1 MLVWPVRIT
10 MLDGMPSVG
19 MDTEGAARA
28 AIHSRASGT
37 ALGAAAA
44 RCCIMP
50 TCRAGRESVATRSTR
65 SGDSVQAAVAASTAT
80 TRGTRMERSKGGG
93 PGETRGKPG
102 LAQGRNPRLKA
113 SVRSRVTAPRLQSSA
128 LREWDRLVGALET
141 ARRDPRRLGPWAVQV
156 VRFAAKVVFVAVL
169 PFLVAYSIYALV
181 YLSSA
186 NAKSDRVRAYY
197 ASLHP
202 LLRVG
207 LSTLIVF
214 DGDAVITDLAR
225 RPEDYK
231 TMGLPPNDGSLHL
244 VQRDGYAHAADLR
257 TGGRGFLRNR
267 LVQLYLWGLGFST
280 LRHTGTSD
288 HLHVELPVQMI
299 R

>member
-1 MLVWPVRIT
+1 MGKSQP
-10 MLDGMPSVG
+10 
-19 MDTEGAARA
+19 RA
-28 AIHSRASGT
+28 AAPRT
-37 ALGAAAA
+37 
-44 RCCIMP
+44 
-50 TCRAGRESVATRSTR
+50 
-65 SGDSVQAAVAASTAT
+65 
-80 TRGTRMERSKGGG
+80 G
-93 PGETRGKPG
+93 PVT
-102 LAQGRNPRLKA
+102 LA
-113 SVRSRVTAPRLQSSA
+113 RLQSSA

-169 PFLVAYSIYALV
+169 PFLALV
-181 YLSSA
+181 
-186 NAKSDRVRAYY
+186 RVAVFLYEYEGWPTAFALTGGIACTAAVVTAYGAWVWHRLTGQVRLALVGAYY

-214 DGDAVITDLAR
+214 DRDAVITDLAR

-288 HLHVELPVQMI
+288 HLHVELPV

>member
-1 MLVWPVRIT
+1 MGKSQP
-10 MLDGMPSVG
+10 
-19 MDTEGAARA
+19 
-28 AIHSRASGT
+28 
-37 ALGAAAA
+37 
-44 RCCIMP
+44 
-50 TCRAGRESVATRSTR
+50 RAG
-65 SGDSVQAAVAASTAT
+65 ASRT
-80 TRGTRMERSKGGG
+80 
-93 PGETRGKPG
+93 G
-102 LAQGRNPRLKA
+102 L
-113 SVRSRVTAPRLQSSA
+113 VTLARLQSSA
-128 LREWDRLVGALET
+128 LREWDRLFGALAT
-141 ARRDPRRLGPWAVQV
+141 ARRDPRRLGPWTVQV
-156 VRFAAKVVFVAVL
+156 VRLAAKIVVVALL
-169 PFLVAYSIYALV
+169 PFLALVRIALFLYEHEGWPTVLALAGGTACTAAVVTAYGAWVWHRLTGRVRLALVARRFALPLVLAYSAYALV

-214 DGDAVITDLAR
+214 DRDAVITDLAR

-288 HLHVELPVQMI
+288 HLHVELPV

>member
-1 MLVWPVRIT
+1 MRIRLQVA
-10 MLDGMPSVG
+10 MGKSQPEAGS
-19 MDTEGAARA
+19 AR
-28 AIHSRASGT
+28 
-37 ALGAAAA
+37 
-44 RCCIMP
+44 
-50 TCRAGRESVATRSTR
+50 
-65 SGDSVQAAVAASTAT
+65 
-80 TRGTRMERSKGGG
+80 
-93 PGETRGKPG
+93 
-102 LAQGRNPRLKA
+102 
-113 SVRSRVTAPRLQSSA
+113 RSRVTAPRLVSTA
-128 LREWDRLVGALET
+128 LREWDRLVGVLET

-169 PFLVAYSIYALV
+169 PFLALVRVAVFLYEYEGWPAAFALTGGIACTAAVVTAYGAWVWHRLTGHVRLALVGRRIALPFVVAYSIYALV

-186 NAKSDRVRAYY
+186 NAKSERVRAYY

-214 DGDAVITDLAR
+214 DRDAVITDLAR

-244 VQRDGYAHAADLR
+244 VQRDGYAHAADVR

-267 LVQLYLWGLGFST
+267 LVLV
-280 LRHTGTSD
+280 GTR
-288 HLHVELPVQMI
+288 VQHATPCGN
-299 R
+299 RRPS

>member
-1 MLVWPVRIT
+1 MRIRLQVA
-10 MLDGMPSVG
+10 MGKSQP
-19 MDTEGAARA
+19 
-28 AIHSRASGT
+28 
-37 ALGAAAA
+37 
-44 RCCIMP
+44 
-50 TCRAGRESVATRSTR
+50 RAG
-65 SGDSVQAAVAASTAT
+65 ASRT
-80 TRGTRMERSKGGG
+80 
-93 PGETRGKPG
+93 G
-102 LAQGRNPRLKA
+102 L
-113 SVRSRVTAPRLQSSA
+113 VTLARLQSSA

-156 VRFAAKVVFVAVL
+156 VRFAAKVVFVAAL
-169 PFLVAYSIYALV
+169 PFVVAYSIYALV
-181 YLSSA
+181 YLSRA

-280 LRHTGTSD
+280 LRHTGPSD
-288 HLHVELPVQMI
+288 HLHVELPV